1 MNDKQKFIKNLFAT
15 LIITVIWC
23 FIWMTLEILIDG
35 YTTDRVVDN
44 IMTLTLM
51 PSFTGLFLSDSS
63 FLKKAACKSS
73 LFLFKKYVF

>member
-35 YTTDRVVDN
+35 YT
-44 IMTLTLM
+44 IIH
-51 PSFTGLFLSDSS
+51 
-63 FLKKAACKSS
+63 FLKRLLVKVVFFYLTAKF
-73 LFLFKKYVF
+73 FL